1 MLVQQAMQ
9 QSYARQTGVLPPAA
23 GAQQQAGAGAAGQLA
38 PTTRVKWGVEA
49 NDDDFKEVIGQ
60 DVREQKQMWQGSL
73 RVQFDGSAPMDGS
86 RQPKSCVIQV
96 VGATSRLGKNVF
108 KPKTPH
114 RYPTHCTLGCNT
126 IVANL
131 TFLKPI

>member
-1 MLVQQAMQ
+1 MGRPLLRCRYPYFSQNAHADAGNGMLVQQAMQ

-60 DVREQKQMWQGSL
+60 DVREQKQMWQDSL
-73 RVQFDGSAPMDGS
+73 RVQFDGSAPMDDS
-86 RQPKSCVIQV
+86 
-96 VGATSRLGKNVF
+96 
-108 KPKTPH
+108 
-114 RYPTHCTLGCNT
+114 
-126 IVANL
+126 
-131 TFLKPI
+131 